1 MFNCYAIPVII
12 THVNNFEKTVLEDA
26 RILTYEAKPSS
37 DIPEVRIA
45 LIIVFVS
52 SASSASGKIGFSYH
66 EEVQETEAFE
76 SKTIQWE
83 TISGSP

>member
-45 LIIVFVS
+45 FLLLL
-52 SASSASGKIGFSYH
+52 K
-66 EEVQETEAFE
+66 
-76 SKTIQWE
+76 SKL
-83 TISGSP
+83 